1 MEQVSGLYNPGFVGS
16 QFSWWLGQV
25 ADSTTWRDNQSDT
38 SYDNRED
45 VPGWGYR
52 YKVRIMG
59 IHDAGES
66 EIPSDQLPWCQV
78 MYSVWGGGQGGS
90 FQTPGIKEGMFV
102 FGFFLDGTDEQVP
115 IIMGVLGNNAK
126 TVIEGIG
133 SEEGEPNTFMPKS
146 FFKDDGTTICRDSCV
161 SVQEPASSGANEG
174 TDDNNRNNAATK
186 TEEYIN
192 GKERPIECPKHGNSL
207 TSMGTHMSNF
217 QKDYQGLMEKLN
229 SYGSAAASTDI
240 NTQINGLIEET
251 SKLSAKSMLPSLN
264 NTQNFL
270 SKKLNDATR
279 AIDFTANITD
289 RLDNLEANVA
299 SQGKLGCVFN
309 KIKGDLARLIGAA
322 MRKSLA
328 RKQNQTPQNNNQT
341 RPSGDNSNLI
351 PPIPPEGFYT
361 PTNPCETEEIIA
373 DVFSNVMGEI
383 TSGYQSALEP
393 LTAGSGTASQGRLAS
408 ALSQE
413 NVLANL
419 ENGKLFGGLASA
431 LAAGVG
437 INASQSGA
445 ISSALQAGNYTA
457 ALTSLV
463 DGSGKSVAIGGLAS
477 AIQSANAG
485 DIVGAFR
492 GLSGPLGVDSN
503 LMGAVGGAL
512 GAIKGGNLAGLTN
525 ELGNLGGL
533 APNILTNVLGAR
545 LPLSGI
551 DIGGFGAMG
560 GLDFDMALA
569 STFMSTAAAFLECD
583 PPDECPVNDTHTL
596 GGGGK
601 KKDETKEGI
610 NVNNAMEKL
619 DELSDNKRGSAFAAG
634 KVLDKVKT
642 GVDSNGILTNL
653 QPGSFDTSALTDG
666 NIIPESIG
674 GFDTSSI
681 GSFDTSTYLPENSF
695 NLTPKKKFNVPKN
708 TKVKV
713 KNSSGQKFYAD
724 YIAEGVVIKE
734 IGPNDFVFK
743 YPNGKEV
750 ISTSLG
756 GSNAPTLEG
765 RFDALVIEK
774 ERVKKEEEIR
784 KKKAKEDKKKREEER
799 RLRDIEW
806 AKKFPN
812 LYNPDGTRKK

>member
-146 FFKDDGTTICRDSCV
+146 FFKDDGTTIARASCV
-161 SVQEPASSGANEG
+161 SVQKPASSGANEG
-174 TDDNNRNNAATK
+174 TDDNNRNNGATK
-186 TEEYIN
+186 TEEEIN
-192 GKERPIECPKHGNSL
+192 KKERPIECPKHGNSL

-240 NTQINGLIEET
+240 NTQIDGLIEET

-431 LAAGVG
+431 LAAGAG

-445 ISSALQAGNYTA
+445 ISSALKAGNYTA

-463 DGSGKSVAIGGLAS
+463 DGSGKSAAIGGLAS

-601 KKDETKEGI
+601 KKDGTKEGL
-610 NVNNAMEKL
+610 NVNNAMEKV
-619 DELSDNKRGSAFAAG
+619 EEKTVSDDKLKGIFDKATNKS
-634 KVLDKVKT
+634 
-642 GVDSNGILTNL
+642 GVSFNPLTR
-653 QPGSFDTSALTDG
+653 SSTSALNLSAPITPNLG
-666 NIIPESIG
+666 IG
-674 GFDTSSI
+674 DPNLINTASPFADPLLNVASNTQP
-681 GSFDTSTYLPENSF
+681 LPETFSEYRNRTGNNNISEQSF
-695 NLTPKKKFNVPKN
+695 TPTPKKKFNVPKIKSN
-708 TKVKV
+708 NVEMIEFQEEV
-713 KNSSGQKFYAD
+713 NQLRREGA
-724 YIAEGVVIKE
+724 IAEETGE
-734 IGPNDFVFK
+734 TD
-743 YPNGKEV
+743 
-750 ISTSLG
+750 ISGILRQ
-756 GSNAPTLEG
+756 N
-765 RFDALVIEK
+765 IE
-774 ERVKKEEEIR
+774 E
-784 KKKAKEDKKKREEER
+784 
-799 RLRDIEW
+799 
-806 AKKFPN
+806 N
-812 LYNPDGTRKK
+812 N